1 MILTSP
7 WRLGWRTLW
16 RDLRAGELRLL
27 IVAVTLAVAALT
39 AVGFFADRLKGGL
52 ARDARQL
59 LGGDAVVSSDNPT
72 PQAFIDKARALGLQ
86 AVNTLGFPT
95 MARAPDAQGGAS
107 RLVALKAVAAGLSGA
122 RQPQGRRSSRKRPAN
137 DTREIPARGEA
148 WVDASLL
155 ESLGLKM
162 GEPLLLG
169 DSQLRVA
176 RVIVLEPDRGAGF
189 MSFAP
194 RVMVN
199 EADLPASRLI
209 QPASRVSYRFAVAG
223 PDRQVGAFVKWALEE
238 VKKPAVR
245 GVRVESLEGG
255 RPEMRQTLDRAEK
268 FLNLVALLAA
278 LLSAVAVALA
288 ARGFAAA
295 HLDDCAMLRVM
306 GQSQRTI
313 AWSYAFEFA
322 HDRPGRQPA
331 GRAARLRRA
340 FRLHRAAGGA
350 GGHGAAGRHALA
362 GGVRDRHGADL
373 AVRLRPAAGAAAG
386 AGAAACV

>member
-1 MILTSP
+1 MTLTSP

-86 AVNTLGFPT
+86 AVSTLGFPT

-107 RLVALKAVAAGLSGA
+107 RLVALKAVPPGYPVRGNLTVAG
-122 RQPQGRRSSRKRPAN
+122 QPEAPGES
-137 DTREIPARGEA
+137 TRDIPARGEA

-176 RVIVLEPDRGAGF
+176 RVIVVEPDRGAGF

-199 EADLPASRLI
+199 EADLPAT
-209 QPASRVSYRFAVAG
+209 A
-223 PDRQVGAFVKWALEE
+223 
-238 VKKPAVR
+238 
-245 GVRVESLEGG
+245 
-255 RPEMRQTLDRAEK
+255 
-268 FLNLVALLAA
+268 
-278 LLSAVAVALA
+278 
-288 ARGFAAA
+288 
-295 HLDDCAMLRVM
+295 
-306 GQSQRTI
+306 
-313 AWSYAFEFA
+313 
-322 HDRPGRQPA
+322 
-331 GRAARLRRA
+331 
-340 FRLHRAAGGA
+340 
-350 GGHGAAGRHALA
+350 
-362 GGVRDRHGADL
+362 
-373 AVRLRPAAGAAAG
+373 
-386 AGAAACV
+386 